1 MAQTEMKTNK
11 TKRDKESGQKYYN
24 YERIKNEK
32 RNRQKAKTLKFKQ
45 PIHFIVNIYCI
56 NFVILYA
63 CVLHDNFA
71 IYIDIYWE
79 WWTEMGRV

>member
-32 RNRQKAKTLKFKQ
+32 RNRQKAKTLKFQ
-45 PIHFIVNIYCI
+45 ATHTFYCKY
-56 NFVILYA
+56 IL
-63 CVLHDNFA
+63 H
-71 IYIDIYWE
+71 
-79 WWTEMGRV
+79 

>member
-32 RNRQKAKTLKFKQ
+32 RNRQKAKTLKFQ
-45 PIHFIVNIYCI
+45 ATHTFYIAL
-56 NFVILYA
+56 ILLSCTHVCCMTILLYI
-63 CVLHDNFA
+63 L
-71 IYIDIYWE
+71 IYIESDELKW
-79 WWTEMGRV
+79 VVCSC